1 MNGGLLIAVLTF
13 VLVSLAGF
21 LVFFFSE
28 LSKKKKILRDRIQKE
43 ATSEQSESTSKDRR
57 WIGILLRTTKRLG
70 ESLKPKSETAISQIR
85 KKLLRAGYTEEN
97 NFIVLLGSRVV
108 TAFLF
113 LVIFT
118 LIKIYAMKALPA
130 QQVLFYAI
138 ISVAVG
144 FYLPDYYIYRKTRD
158 RKRKIFEG
166 FPDALDLMVVC
177 VEAGMGLDAAIKRVG
192 DEMAL
197 KNRVLSDEFRM
208 LSLELRAGKPRAD
221 ALRSLATRTD
231 LEDVS
236 SLVTLLIQTE
246 RFGTRVAQALRV
258 HSDSMRT
265 KRYQRAEEIA
275 SKLPVKILFPLVLFI
290 LPAQLLTLLGPAA
303 IKFYRIIM
311 KGTLEW

>member
-1 MNGGLLIAVLTF
+1 MNSGLLIAGLTF
-13 VLVSLAGF
+13 VLVMLAGILAF
-21 LVFFFSE
+21 YYSNLYKAKRDIRERLRKESSPEHNEVSPGE
-28 LSKKKKILRDRIQKE
+28 RNLSAL
-43 ATSEQSESTSKDRR
+43 
-57 WIGILLRTTKRLG
+57 LLRMISRFG
-70 ESLKPKSETAISQIR
+70 EAVKPKGDANVSKTR
-85 KKLLRAGYTEEN
+85 KTLLRAGYYGEN
-97 NFIVLLGSRVV
+97 GPVVLFGTKAVMAVLLL
-108 TAFLF
+108 TIFLM
-113 LVIFT
+113 
-118 LIKIYAMKALPA
+118 IKFAALQTLPA
-130 QQVLFYAI
+130 QKFMALMAVSA
-138 ISVAVG
+138 VAG
-144 FYLPDYYIYRKTRD
+144 FYLPDYYLYRRTRD
-158 RKRKIFEG
+158 RKKRIFEG

-197 KNRVLSDEFRM
+197 KNKVLSDEFRI

-221 ALRSLATRTD
+221 ALRSLAMRTD

-236 SLVTLLIQTE
+236 SLVTLLIQTD

-265 KRYQRAEEIA
+265 KRYQRAEEVA

-290 LPAQLLTLLGPAA
+290 LPGLIITLMGPAV

>member
-1 MNGGLLIAVLTF
+1 MNGGLLIATSTF
-13 VLVSLAGF
+13 VLVMLVGLLA
-21 LVFFFSE
+21 FFFSE
-28 LSKKKKILRDRIQKE
+28 RFKKKKALRERIKKE
-43 ATSEQSESTSKDRR
+43 ATPEQSESISKDRR
-57 WIGILLRTTKRLG
+57 WMGILLRTVNRIG

-85 KKLLRAGYTEEN
+85 KKLLKAGYYEESN
-97 NFIVLLGSRVV
+97 YIVLLGSKVV
-108 TAFLF
+108 TAIL
-113 LVIFT
+113 LVTIFT
-118 LIKIYAMKALPA
+118 IIKITFLKTLPV
-130 QQVLFYAI
+130 QQVLSLAI
-138 ISVAVG
+138 LSVVAG
-144 FYLPDYYIYRKTRD
+144 FYLPDYYLYRRTRD

-197 KNRVLSDEFRM
+197 RNKVLSDEFRT

-221 ALRSLATRTD
+221 ALRSLAMRTD

-258 HSDSMRT
+258 HSDAMRT

-303 IKFYRIIM
+303 IKFYRVIM